1 MAFYSGKDGELWI
14 DGVKAAR
21 VRGWSFSSSVA
32 TLDTTS
38 LEQTDRTVISGIRS
52 SNGNCSLFYYQAEPG
67 GGGDCSKLLEK
78 VIQASTTSTDTG
90 IAAAPRNVRMRLK
103 VDDGSTN
110 GRYIEGDCVI
120 TSATLTMAVGEVL
133 AAEVAFE
140 FNGAPTSVV
149 L

>member
-14 DGVKAAR
+14 DGKKAAR
-21 VRGWSFSSSVA
+21 VRAWSVSSSVT

-52 SNGNCSLFYYQAEPG
+52 TSGNCSLFYYEATPG
-67 GGGDCSKLLEK
+67 SSGDCGTLLKK
-78 VIQASTTSTDTG
+78 VMQAATTSDTG
-90 IAAAPRNVRMRLK
+90 IAPAPQNVQLK
-103 VDDGSTN
+103 LRVDDGTTI

-120 TSATLTMAVGEVL
+120 TSASMTMAVGEVL
-133 AAEVAFE
+133 SADVAFE

>member
-14 DGVKAAR
+14 DGVKAGR
-21 VRGWSFSSSVA
+21 VRGWSVSSSVA

-52 SNGNCSLFYYQAEPG
+52 TTGNCSLFYYETAPG
-67 GGGDCSKLLEK
+67 GSGDCGALLRK
-78 VIQASTTSTDTG
+78 VMQAATTSDTG
-90 IAAAPRNVRMRLK
+90 IAPVPQNVKLRLK
-103 VDDGSTN
+103 VNNGTTN
-110 GRYIEGDCVI
+110 GHYIEGDCVI
-120 TSATLTMAVGEVL
+120 TSASMTMAVGEVL
-133 AAEVAFE
+133 SADVAFE

>member
-14 DGVKAAR
+14 DGKKAAR
-21 VRGWSFSSSVA
+21 VRGWSISSSVA

-52 SNGNCSLFYYQAEPG
+52 TNGNCSLFYYEEGPG
-67 GGGDCSKLLEK
+67 VTGDCSTLLRK
-78 VIQASTTSTDTG
+78 VIQAASSSDTG
-90 IAAAPRNVRMRLK
+90 IAPEPKNVRLRLRIN
-103 VDDGSTN
+103 DGTAG

-120 TSATLTMAVGEVL
+120 TSASMTMAVGEVL
-133 AAEVAFE
+133 VAEVAFE
-140 FNGAPTSVV
+140 FNGAPTAVV

>member
-32 TLDTTS
+32 SLDTTS
-38 LEQTDRTVISGIRS
+38 LEQTDKTAISGIRS
-52 SNGNCSLFYYQAEPG
+52 SVGNCSLFYYQTEAG
-67 GGGDCSKLLEK
+67 SGGDCSKLLSK
-78 VIQASTTSTDTG
+78 IIKAATLSADTG
-90 IAAAPRNVRMRLK
+90 KAAAPENVRMRLK
-103 VDDGSTN
+103 VNDGSTN

-120 TSATLTMAVGEVL
+120 TSASMTMAVGEVL

-140 FNGAPTSVV
+140 FNGAPTEVV
-149 L
+149 I

>member
-21 VRGWSFSSSVA
+21 VRGWSVSSSVA

-52 SNGNCSLFYYQAEPG
+52 TNGNCSLFYYETDPG
-67 GGGDCSKLLEK
+67 SSGDCGTLLRK
-78 VIQASTTSTDTG
+78 VMQAATTSDTG
-90 IAAAPRNVRMRLK
+90 IAPVPQNVRLKLK
-103 VDDGSTN
+103 VNDGTTN
-110 GRYIEGDCVI
+110 GHYIEGDCVI
-120 TSATLTMAVGEVL
+120 TSASMTMAVGEVL

>member
-52 SNGNCSLFYYQAEPG
+52 SNGNCSLFYYEADTG
-67 GGGDCSKLLEK
+67 SGGDCSRLLDK
-78 VIQASTTSTDTG
+78 VIKAATVSADTG
-90 IAAAPRNVRMRLK
+90 KAAVPENVKMRLK
-103 VDDGSTN
+103 VNDGSTN

-120 TSATLTMAVGEVL
+120 TSASMAMAVGEVL
-133 AAEVAFE
+133 AAEIAFE
-140 FNGAPTSVV
+140 FNGAPTSVAI
-149 L
+149 